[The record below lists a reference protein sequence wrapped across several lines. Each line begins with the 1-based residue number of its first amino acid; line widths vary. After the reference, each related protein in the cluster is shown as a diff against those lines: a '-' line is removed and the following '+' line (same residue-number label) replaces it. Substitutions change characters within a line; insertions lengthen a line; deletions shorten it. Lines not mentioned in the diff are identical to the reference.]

1 MTEALYDLLYVMDSV
16 ITMTLKL
23 AVIIVV
29 FKLIRSRKNCL
40 KELTRWFIK

>member
-16 ITMTLKL
+16 ITMALKL

-29 FKLIRSRKNCL
+29 FKVMKNRQKCL
-40 KELTRWFIK
+40 KELTR

>member
-40 KELTRWFIK
+40 KELTR